1 MKWKKIR
8 EESRRE
14 EKDEEEGIGREEV
27 RKVIRKLKNKKTMRG
42 DGIPNEV

>member
-14 EKDEEEGIGREEV
+14 EKDEKEGTGREEV

-42 DGIPNEV
+42 DS

>member
-14 EKDEEEGIGREEV
+14 EKDEEEGIEREEI